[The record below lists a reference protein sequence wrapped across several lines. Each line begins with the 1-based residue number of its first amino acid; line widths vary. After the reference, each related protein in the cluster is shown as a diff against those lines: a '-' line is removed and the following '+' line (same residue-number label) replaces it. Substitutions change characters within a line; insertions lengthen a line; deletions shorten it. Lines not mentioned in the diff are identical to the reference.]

1 MVDPRCEVC
10 HPACSK
16 CQQGIGRI
24 TLLGDHQDAHGTP
37 PLATARHIPTQRAVI
52 SCGSKCSF
60 TWIHACSPIC
70 LARVG
75 SFSSASSS
83 RPNAS
88 ESPIGTVSPV

>member
-1 MVDPRCEVC
+1 MVDPRCEGVY
-10 HPACSK
+10 PACYK

-24 TLLGDHQDAHGTP
+24 NLLGDHQDTHGGS
-37 PLATARHIPTQRAVI
+37 PLATARHIPIQRAVI

-70 LARVG
+70 LARVR
-75 SFSSASSS
+75 SFSSARSS

-88 ESPIGTVSPV
+88 ESPIGTVRPV